1 MSSGPP
7 RPLTAEGTTRARRIL
22 DAVGAHMTAVARTV
36 RTTGYLAGVAAGAVL
51 ATYGPPYTGAYWLM
65 GMFLAAG
72 SLLAIIGTLWGRWA
86 FELTGL
92 PLVASALIQ
101 LAVLTIRDGPHGWVI
116 VPSVGILAAFG
127 ILMLARWIDL
137 FILARATARAH
148 ARDTPPVAP

>member
-7 RPLTAEGTTRARRIL
+7 RPLTTEGMTRARRIL
-22 DAVGAHMTAVARTV
+22 DAIGAHMTAVARTV

-51 ATYGPPYTGAYWLM
+51 AVYGPPYTGAYWLM

-86 FELTGL
+86 FELMGL

-101 LAVLTIRDGPHGWVI
+101 LAALTIRDGPHGWVI
-116 VPSVGILAAFG
+116 VPSVGIIGAFG

-137 FILARATARAH
+137 FLLARATGRAH